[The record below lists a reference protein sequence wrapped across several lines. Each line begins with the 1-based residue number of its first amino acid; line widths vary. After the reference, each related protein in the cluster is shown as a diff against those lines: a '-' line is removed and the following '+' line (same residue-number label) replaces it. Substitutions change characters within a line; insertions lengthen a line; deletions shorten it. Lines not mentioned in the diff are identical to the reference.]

1 METPRAMKPH
11 PPPAVSARAR
21 TFPAHPSAL
30 YRIRR
35 FLRESVADSGL
46 ERAATDDLVL
56 AVSEA
61 CANSLQHTATVD
73 IRVTSTIL
81 PDRVEVEVED
91 DGLFGRRIPI
101 PELEVEGGHG
111 TPLMMAL
118 MDEVQIRKGTRL
130 HPGTVVRLT
139 KYRGT

>member
-1 METPRAMKPH
+1 MKPH
-11 PPPAVSARAR
+11 TPPTASAKARA
-21 TFPAHPSAL
+21 FPAHPSAL

-35 FLRESVADSGL
+35 FLRECVADVGL
-46 ERAATDDLVL
+46 ERGATDDLVL

-61 CANSLQHTATVD
+61 CANSLQHTATVA
-73 IRVTSTIL
+73 IRVSCNVL
-81 PDRVEVEVED
+81 SDRVEVEVED

-111 TPLMMAL
+111 IPLMMAL
-118 MDEVQIRKGTRL
+118 MDEVEIRKGTQH

-139 KYRGT
+139 KYRGI

>member
-1 METPRAMKPH
+1 MKPH
-11 PPPAVSARAR
+11 TPPRASATTR

-35 FLRESVADSGL
+35 FLRESIADSRLGHG
-46 ERAATDDLVL
+46 ATDDLVL

-73 IRVTSTIL
+73 IRVTSTIF

-111 TPLMMAL
+111 IPLMMAL
-118 MDEVQIRKGTRL
+118 MDEVQIRKGTHL

-139 KYRGT
+139 KYRGN